1 MRPMPR
7 TTHQPA
13 DRGQHARDTVLDTAE
28 RLMSTKGF
36 SATSMAELIKESGVP
51 SSSIYWHFSSKVGVL
66 AAVMERGEVSF
77 LGAVAAAAARPG
89 EADPRE
95 RLLAVIDGSTRA
107 VFAHPSFLKLYF
119 AFLVGAEEDADIQ
132 ERVRGVR
139 EQGAGG
145 LRANLEGAYRSWGDD
160 RAQRVAER
168 LLPLA
173 LAYFDGI
180 FLARQAGEIPDATQV
195 VRDVVDSL
203 HALALSVE

>member
-1 MRPMPR
+1 MLARPRPA
-7 TTHQPA
+7 HQPV
-13 DRGQHARDTVLDTAE
+13 DRGQQAGDTVLDTAE

-77 LGAVAAAAARPG
+77 LEAVVAAAARRGVTAPG
-89 EADPRE
+89 D
-95 RLLAVIDGSTRA
+95 RLFAVIDGSTRA

-119 AFLVGAEEDADIQ
+119 AFLVGAEEEASIQ

-139 EQGAGG
+139 DKGVGG
-145 LRANLEGAYRSWGDD
+145 LRANLVDAYRSWGDD
-160 RAQRVAER
+160 RAERVAER

-180 FLARQAGEIPDATQV
+180 FLARQAGELPDATQV
-195 VRDVVDSL
+195 VRDVVGSL